1 MFVPQYKCLHADR
14 SWTVVE
20 FFAGMGGMRVAG
32 DESGIPVRI
41 LAAYEISEICQKAY
55 IHNFGS
61 NEWRLKTIERLPIE
75 ELDKL
80 HADMWL
86 MSPPCQPFT
95 RAGRR
100 QDHED
105 NRTAGLLHLIDVLPR
120 MRYPPQRLLLENVI
134 GFERSECRRR
144 LIAALAGLGWET
156 LEFALDPEDFGLP
169 NRRPRYY
176 GLFRTTS
183 ATECGGLSPST
194 VDELL
199 CRDGFKCR
207 SAFHWRKAVD
217 VLCDGDPPSLHSF
230 RVAWPPPP
238 LGDFLQTQV
247 EIDEV
252 ETDLGC
258 CLEVPQEVM
267 RDRLAKEGRYDLHL
281 RSDRTSACLTKVNGR
296 LPRGFSPLVV
306 IDEAEAGSLDQ
317 RPKMSAQGDGPG
329 AATDHIWRPGVRVR
343 YLSPTEQ
350 LRLLGFPASYLFPV
364 GMSFRDRCSLLGNS
378 LNVRV
383 VAWLLRLLL
392 SEKSE
397 ADGPLKV
404 LLRNCEVARSTS
416 ATSHTELGTPS
427 PYTARGWGPRE
438 RETLSGLHSDHSGHE
453 ARNGT
458 TEAVMCVG

>member
-1 MFVPQYKCLHADR
+1 MFVPQYRCLNADK

-32 DESGIPVRI
+32 DQSGIPIRI
-41 LAAYEISEICQKAY
+41 LAAYEVSEICQKAY

-75 ELDKL
+75 ELDNL

-120 MRYPPQRLLLENVI
+120 MQHPPRRLLLENVI

-144 LIAALAGLGWET
+144 LITALARLGWET

-176 GLFRTTS
+176 GLFRTPS
-183 ATECGGLSPST
+183 ATERGGLSPPT
-194 VDELL
+194 VDEEPL

-207 SAFHWRKAVD
+207 AAFHWRKADD
-217 VLCDGDPPSLHSF
+217 VLRDGDTPSLHSF
-230 RVAWPPPP
+230 CVAQPPPP
-238 LGDFLQTQV
+238 LGEFLQSQV
-247 EIDEV
+247 EINAV
-252 ETDLGC
+252 ETELGC
-258 CLEVPQEVM
+258 SLEVPQEVM
-267 RDRLAKEGRYDLHL
+267 RDRWAKEGRYDLHL

-306 IDEAEAGSLDQ
+306 VDEAEAGPLDQ

-343 YLSPTEQ
+343 YLTPMEQ
-350 LRLLGFPASYLFPV
+350 LRLLGFPASYVFPV
-364 GMSFRDRCSLLGNS
+364 GLSFRDRCSLLGNS
-378 LNVRV
+378 LNVRIV
-383 VAWLLRLLL
+383 TWLLQLLL
-392 SEKSE
+392 SEE
-397 ADGPLKV
+397 HGADGV
-404 LLRNCEVARSTS
+404 LLRNSEVACSNF
-416 ATSHTELGTPS
+416 ATSHAELGTPS
-427 PYTARGWGPRE
+427 PYTAKAWGPRE
-438 RETLSGLHSDHSGHE
+438 RETLSGLHSDHSGHK
-453 ARNGT
+453 AGGGT